1 MKICVGTTALNYDDI
16 YLIPKYS
23 ELETRKLADTSTV
36 LGKHKFKL
44 PVVPSN
50 MKTVIHEEWAKWLS
64 DNDYFYMMHRFDA
77 ITLPFVK
84 RANEENFKF
93 VSISTGVN
101 EDSLQELSQIYQNG
115 WKIDYITI
123 DVAHGHHIK
132 VKRRIEEIREKFPH
146 VFIIAGNVTTPEG
159 VHYLE
164 EAGADATRI
173 GIGPGKA
180 CTTKFQTGFHIPMFT
195 ALQECAKYA
204 NKPMFADGGINHYGD
219 FAKALVAGADWIM
232 AGSMFAACDDSP
244 ALVVNGRKVYY
255 GSASA
260 YNKGHNN
267 HIEGT
272 ILDLEPH
279 KSLEERLREITQ
291 ALQSSISYAGGTNLN
306 AFKTTDY
313 VITNR

>member
-1 MKICVGTTALNYDDI
+1 MLKYTALNYDDV

-23 ELETRKLADTSTV
+23 ELESRKLADTSIQ
-36 LGKHKFKL
+36 LGNHKFKL

-50 MKTVIHEEWAKWLS
+50 MKTVIHAEWCKWLS
-64 DNDYFYMMHRFDA
+64 DNGYFYMMHRFDSV
-77 ITLPFVK
+77 TVPFVK
-84 RANEENFKF
+84 KANEEGYKF

-101 EDSLQELSQIYQNG
+101 QDSEDELVEIHKNG
-115 WKIDYITI
+115 WRLDYITI

-132 VKRRIEEIREKFPH
+132 VKKTIDKIRNIFPN

-159 VHYLE
+159 VRYLE

-195 ALQECAKYA
+195 ALVECAKFA
-204 NKPMFADGGINHYGD
+204 KKPMFADGGINHYGD
-219 FAKALVAGADWIM
+219 IAKALVAGADWVM

-260 YNKGHNN
+260 YNKGHDN

-279 KSLEERLREITQ
+279 KSLEERLREMTQ
-291 ALQSSISYAGGTNLN
+291 ALQSSISYAGGKDLN
-306 AFKTTDY
+306 CFRATEYISMK
-313 VITNR
+313 

>member
-1 MKICVGTTALNYDDI
+1 MKICSGTHALNYDEI

-23 ELETRKLADTSTV
+23 ELETRKSADTSAV
-36 LGKHKFKL
+36 LGKNKFKL

-64 DNDYFYMMHRFDA
+64 DNEYFYMMHRFDD
-77 ITLPFVK
+77 ITVPFVK
-84 RANEENFKF
+84 KANEENYKII
-93 VSISTGVN
+93 SISTGVN
-101 EDSLQELSQIYQNG
+101 EDSFDELSQIYKNN
-115 WKIDYITI
+115 WKVDYITI

-132 VKRRIEEIREKFPH
+132 VKRRIEEIRKMFPS

-159 VHYLE
+159 VGYLE

-195 ALQECAKYA
+195 AVQECAKYA

-219 FAKALVAGADWIM
+219 FTKALVAGADWVM
-232 AGSMFAACDDSP
+232 AGSIFAACDDSP

-260 YNKGHNN
+260 YNKGHEN

-272 ILDLEPH
+272 MLDLEPH
-279 KSLEERLREITQ
+279 KSIEERLKEITQ
-291 ALQSSISYAGGTNLN
+291 ALQSSISYAGGKNLD
-306 AFKTTDY
+306 AFKTTNY

>member
-1 MKICVGTTALNYDDI
+1 MKICSGTHALNYDEI

-23 ELETRKLADTSTV
+23 ELETRKSADTSAV
-36 LGKHKFKL
+36 LGKNKFKL

-64 DNDYFYMMHRFDA
+64 DNEYFYMMHRFDD
-77 ITLPFVK
+77 ITVPFVK
-84 RANEENFKF
+84 KANEENYKII
-93 VSISTGVN
+93 SISTGVN
-101 EDSLQELSQIYQNG
+101 EDSFDELSQIYKNN
-115 WKIDYITI
+115 WKVDYITI

-132 VKRRIEEIREKFPH
+132 VKRRIEEIRKMFPS

-159 VHYLE
+159 VGYLE

-219 FAKALVAGADWIM
+219 FTKALVAGADWVM
-232 AGSMFAACDDSP
+232 AGSIFAACDDSP

-260 YNKGHNN
+260 YNKGHEN

-272 ILDLEPH
+272 MLDLEPH
-279 KSLEERLREITQ
+279 KSIEERLREITQ
-291 ALQSSISYAGGTNLN
+291 ALQSSISYAGGKNLD
-306 AFKTTDY
+306 AFKTTNY

>member
-1 MKICVGTTALNYDDI
+1 MLKYTALNYDDV

-23 ELETRKLADTSTV
+23 ELETRKLADTSIQ
-36 LGKHKFKL
+36 LGKFKFKL

-50 MKTVIHEEWAKWLS
+50 MKTVIHEEWCKWLS
-64 DNDYFYMMHRFDA
+64 DNGYFYMMHRFDE
-77 ITLPFVK
+77 ITVPFVK
-84 RANEENFKF
+84 KANEENFKV

-101 EDSLQELSQIYQNG
+101 EDSFDELSTIHQNG
-115 WKIDYITI
+115 WRLDYITI

-132 VKRRIEEIREKFPH
+132 VKRRIDQIRKLFPS

-159 VHYLE
+159 VRYLE
-164 EAGADATRI
+164 DAGADATRI

-180 CTTKFQTGFHIPMFT
+180 CTTKFQTGFHVPMFT
-195 ALQECAKYA
+195 ALVECAKFA
-204 NKPMFADGGINHYGD
+204 NKPMFGDGGINHYGD
-219 FAKALVAGADWIM
+219 ISKALVAGADWVM

-260 YNKGHNN
+260 YNKGHDN

-279 KSLEERLREITQ
+279 KSLEERLREMTQ
-291 ALQSSISYAGGTNLN
+291 ALQSSISYAGGKDLSCFNQTEYISI
-306 AFKTTDY
+306 K
-313 VITNR
+313 

>member
-1 MKICVGTTALNYDDI
+1 MLKYTALNYDDV

-23 ELETRKLADTSTV
+23 ELESRKLADTSIQ
-36 LGKHKFKL
+36 LGNHKFKL

-50 MKTVIHEEWAKWLS
+50 MKTVIHAEWCKWLS
-64 DNDYFYMMHRFDA
+64 DNGYFYMMHRFDSV
-77 ITLPFVK
+77 TVPFVK
-84 RANEENFKF
+84 KANEEGYKF

-101 EDSLQELSQIYQNG
+101 QDSVDEILEIHKNN
-115 WKIDYITI
+115 WKLDYITI

-132 VKRRIEEIREKFPH
+132 VKKTIDQIRKLFPN

-159 VHYLE
+159 VRYLE

-180 CTTKFQTGFHIPMFT
+180 CTTKFQTGFHIPLFT
-195 ALQECAKYA
+195 AIVECAKFA
-204 NKPMFADGGINHYGD
+204 KKPMFADGGINHYGD
-219 FAKALVAGADWIM
+219 IAKALVAGADWVM

-260 YNKGHNN
+260 YNKGHDN

-291 ALQSSISYAGGTNLN
+291 ALQSSISYAGGKDLN
-306 AFKTTDY
+306 CFRTTEY
-313 VITNR
+313 ISVK

>member
-1 MKICVGTTALNYDDI
+1 
-16 YLIPKYS
+16 
-23 ELETRKLADTSTV
+23 LE
-36 LGKHKFKL
+36 
-44 PVVPSN
+44 
-50 MKTVIHEEWAKWLS
+50 
-64 DNDYFYMMHRFDA
+64 
-77 ITLPFVK
+77 
-84 RANEENFKF
+84 
-93 VSISTGVN
+93 
-101 EDSLQELSQIYQNG
+101 
-115 WKIDYITI
+115 I

-132 VKRRIEEIREKFPH
+132 VKKTIDKIRNIFPN

-159 VHYLE
+159 VRYLE

-195 ALQECAKYA
+195 ALIECAKFA
-204 NKPMFADGGINHYGD
+204 KKPMFADGGINHYGD
-219 FAKALVAGADWIM
+219 IAKALVAGADWVM

-260 YNKGHNN
+260 YNKGHDN

-279 KSLEERLREITQ
+279 KSLEERLREMTQ
-291 ALQSSISYAGGTNLN
+291 ALQSSISYSGGKDLSC
-306 AFKTTDY
+306 FRTTEY
-313 VITNR
+313 ISTK